1 MEPKY
6 EILEWKLFQNMLLC
20 RMKQKLVTTYSCPSV
35 CGAIRV
41 MRSSLLSEISSDYAA
56 YTLGKITTS
65 VIGIGISFVFLL
77 VLNIWV
83 ALTMAVTTAL
93 FFAAFAAAH
102 RVASEEAAN
111 QQEAQNKLV
120 GTVIEYIKGMP
131 VVKAFNLA
139 GKSHK
144 ATSEDFLKLTEAQIK
159 FEKRFSMPVIVA
171 QCMTGLCISAVI
183 FICGYVGL
191 NGGMEIP
198 FVIAMSVFAF
208 ELAAPMLALV
218 AVSFGVKSCCLL
230 HSAELSQM
238 H

>member
-1 MEPKY
+1 
-6 EILEWKLFQNMLLC
+6 
-20 RMKQKLVTTYSCPSV
+20 
-35 CGAIRV
+35 
-41 MRSSLLSEISSDYAA
+41 
-56 YTLGKITTS
+56 
-65 VIGIGISFVFLL
+65 
-77 VLNIWV
+77 
-83 ALTMAVTTAL
+83 MAVTTAL

-102 RVASEEAAN
+102 QVASEEAAN

-183 FICGYVGL
+183 FICGYVALTAEWSSPLLLQCQFLLL
-191 NGGMEIP
+191 N
-198 FVIAMSVFAF
+198 
-208 ELAAPMLALV
+208 LQLQ
-218 AVSFGVKSCCLL
+218 CLR
-230 HSAELSQM
+230 LSI
-238 H
+238 

>member
-1 MEPKY
+1 
-6 EILEWKLFQNMLLC
+6 
-20 RMKQKLVTTYSCPSV
+20 MKQKLVTVYSCPSA

-131 VVKAFNLA
+131 VNLA

-144 ATSEDFLKLTEAQIK
+144 ATSEDFLKL
-159 FEKRFSMPVIVA
+159 R
-171 QCMTGLCISAVI
+171 
-183 FICGYVGL
+183 
-191 NGGMEIP
+191 
-198 FVIAMSVFAF
+198 
-208 ELAAPMLALV
+208 
-218 AVSFGVKSCCLL
+218 
-230 HSAELSQM
+230 
-238 H
+238 